1 MNVKFHKAGRAE
13 WKHIECNGF
22 KVDYSGRSHTIQ
34 TLLMWLSV
42 ASLPKSR
49 DLLPLLND
57 LPGHYAA
64 VVCGEDWGLALV
76 DTVRSYP
83 LFFVVAGRDLHIS
96 GSARAVRDRAD
107 ISEVD
112 QTALLELFMAGYVT
126 GGNTVLKGLNQ
137 LQAGEVLFWTKQQ
150 ESIPERI
157 RYYQFYSREFME
169 SNEDELIK
177 RLACATNAVFDRL
190 VKDLGGRPVWV
201 PLSAGLDSRLI
212 AAKLVERGYPNIET
226 FSYGRPGN
234 HEARHAAKVAHT
246 LGLPWRFVPT
256 TSKAMRAFH
265 ESKQRREYWEFCDGL
280 SSIPNPQ
287 DIVPLIALRN
297 QNELPPD
304 AVIVNGQS
312 GDFICGAHIPV
323 ALTKKDATIEL
334 LLDIAISKHF
344 SLWLDL
350 LTPGNVARV
359 KDKLINILAVIN
371 PTSQIPTELATMY
384 DCWEWQERQ
393 AKYVVNGQRIY
404 DFLELDWRLP
414 LWDLEWMKFWPN
426 VPVDHRLGRKLYK
439 AYLRHWDFHEL
450 FSAPEPVVQHWPG
463 ATMPFFILAQGVGL
477 LGRKA
482 KDTWYRYT
490 RWFGHYGYQWHSY
503 PLAHF
508 LRDTQQARNVL
519 ALFAETWVSEN
530 LNIKKRPLSQFKKY

>member
-1 MNVKFHKAGRAE
+1 MEDSGILCRYIGSQEAVSQLKSFL
-13 WKHIECNGF
+13 IENPNPSQESLKKKLLDLCGTF
-22 KVDYSGRSHTIQ
+22 AAIIQ
-34 TLLMWLSV
+34 TNRHV
-42 ASLPKSR
+42 I
-49 DLLPLLND
+49 
-57 LPGHYAA
+57 A
-64 VVCGEDWGLALV
+64 VVDKI
-76 DTVRSYP
+76 RSYP
-83 LFFVVAGRDLHIS
+83 IFYIQNGHRYCLS
-96 GSARAVRDRAD
+96 NSARMLKEHDD
-107 ISEVD
+107 LSSINDLS
-112 QTALLELFMAGYVT
+112 LLEFRMAGYVT
-126 GGNTVLKGLNQ
+126 GKETLYENLYQ
-137 LQAGEVLFWTKQQ
+137 LQAGEFLVWCRDTNKIKR
-150 ESIPERI
+150 E
-157 RYYQFYSREFME
+157 RYYQFYFREFME

-177 RLACATNAVFDRL
+177 RLACATDAVFDRL

-201 PLSAGLDSRLI
+201 PLSAGLDSRLVV
-212 AAKLVERGYPNIET
+212 AKLVERGYPNIET
-226 FSYGRPGN
+226 FSYGKAGN
-234 HEARHAAKVAHT
+234 HEARHAEKVAHT

-323 ALTKKDATIEL
+323 ALTKKDATVEL

-350 LTPGNVARV
+350 LTPDYVARV
-359 KDKLINILAVIN
+359 KDKLISILAVIN

-439 AYLRHWDFHEL
+439 AYLRHWDFHGL
-450 FSAPEPVVQHWPG
+450 FSESEPVVHHWPG

-477 LGRKA
+477 LGRRA